1 MRPLTAAVLGK
12 AVATLVL
19 GLVAGAVGTVMHRWH
34 EPWGVVACLALV
46 VTAAVTSRAWAGWPA
61 WVAYVGGVFFAVQAM
76 SQTGPGGDVLIPS
89 GQVIGWVWVIGSI
102 GLALATGLLPARLFR
117 DKPRGRRRAM
127 PGGAP
132 TPGDPVAPGV
142 PVAPAPPPAAGQ
154 GWQAGTPGSG
164 ELGR

>member
-19 GLVAGAVGTVMHRWH
+19 GLVVGAVGTVMHRWH

-46 VTAAVTSRAWAGWPA
+46 VAAAVTSRAWAGWPT
-61 WVAYVGGVFFAVQAM
+61 WIAYAGGVFFAVQAL

-102 GLALATGLLPARLFR
+102 GLALVIGLLPARLFR
-117 DKPRGRRRAM
+117 DKPRGRRRATSAVRVAPELPAAQAQPPVVGQSWQ
-127 PGGAP
+127 PGG
-132 TPGDPVAPGV
+132 PGPDEPG
-142 PVAPAPPPAAGQ
+142 
-154 GWQAGTPGSG
+154 
-164 ELGR
+164 R